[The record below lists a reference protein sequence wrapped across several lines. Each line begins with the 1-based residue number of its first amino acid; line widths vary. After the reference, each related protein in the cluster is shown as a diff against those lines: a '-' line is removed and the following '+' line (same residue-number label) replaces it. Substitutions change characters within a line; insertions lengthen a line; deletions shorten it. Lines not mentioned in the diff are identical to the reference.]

1 MLALL
6 LRLSVE
12 CTQQGVGE
20 GVMEGEGVLLAKC
33 WLREAIN
40 KK

>member
-20 GVMEGEGVLLAKC
+20 GGMEGGVTSQVLANGEWGC
-33 WLREAIN
+33 HW
-40 KK
+40 